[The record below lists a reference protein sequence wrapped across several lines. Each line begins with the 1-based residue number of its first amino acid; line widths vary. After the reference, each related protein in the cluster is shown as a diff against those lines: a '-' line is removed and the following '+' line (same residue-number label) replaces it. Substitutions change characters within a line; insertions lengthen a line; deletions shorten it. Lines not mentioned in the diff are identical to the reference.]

1 MRKTTQVKSISMVGV
16 CWGWF
21 RKHPSFSFSV
31 GKANLECYAM
41 KQSTEIQIDLSVFY
55 RLFIKVSRIRVKYC
69 LFSQVQD
76 ENMSF
81 MVYKTQT
88 NQLRTLSIIS
98 LKYGSFPSNLQ
109 SWLLSIGAA
118 ISAKIPFELMRL
130 WELYLIK
137 NVY

>member
-1 MRKTTQVKSISMVGV
+1 
-16 CWGWF
+16 
-21 RKHPSFSFSV
+21 
-31 GKANLECYAM
+31 M

-88 NQLRTLSIIS
+88 KDIINHILEVWKFSFQSSILTIVNWGGHFIKNSIRIDEIMRTLFNQER
-98 LKYGSFPSNLQ
+98 LLFKL
-109 SWLLSIGAA
+109 LLSEIDQVRPTGRVL
-118 ISAKIPFELMRL
+118 SP
-130 WELYLIK
+130 
-137 NVY
+137 